1 AAPATTM
8 WPMSETSTRDTPVPT
23 VPAPRQAMAS
33 PSPAPASPP
42 MARTPDDVL
51 KQVATV
57 LGVSVSRIDQG
68 QPLRAL
74 GLDSLLATELRVC
87 LHRSLGIA
95 VSSQR
100 LLGGEPVR
108 DITRSLADQRR

>member
-1 AAPATTM
+1 
-8 WPMSETSTRDTPVPT
+8 
-23 VPAPRQAMAS
+23 
-33 PSPAPASPP
+33 